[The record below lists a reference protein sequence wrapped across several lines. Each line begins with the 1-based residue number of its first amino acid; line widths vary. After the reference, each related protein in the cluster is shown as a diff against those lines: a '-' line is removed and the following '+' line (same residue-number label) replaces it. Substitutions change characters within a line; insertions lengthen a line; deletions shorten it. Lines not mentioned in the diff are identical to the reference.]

1 MTAKAQ
7 IFLAHA
13 SEDKDEVR
21 ELYAK
26 LARRGFKPWLDE
38 VDLLP
43 GQNWQAEIAKAI
55 RESDIFIACLSRLSV
70 KKQGYVQ
77 REFRS
82 ALATY
87 AEKPP
92 GSIYLI
98 PLKLDDCEI
107 PDFQFPQLGVG
118 LRDIQW
124 LDYWRPEGF
133 ERLARAIEASRE
145 QHPGAQKAPSMSSAS
160 FFSAPEARTG
170 RTITGMSGSAHLA
183 RRIAAG
189 VAGAF
194 GLLMLFLSVVDAG
207 VAGISEGGLLIGAVC
222 LGVAFALWPRGS

>member
-1 MTAKAQ
+1 MATTAK

-13 SEDKDEVR
+13 SEDKEQVR
-21 ELYAK
+21 DLYAR
-26 LARRGFKPWLDE
+26 LAKRGFKPWLDE

-43 GQNWQAEIAKAI
+43 GQNWQVEIARAI
-55 RESDIFIACLSRLSV
+55 RESDIFIACLSQASV
-70 KKQGYVQ
+70 NKHGYVQ

-107 PDFQFPQLGVG
+107 PDHQFPQLGIG

-124 LDYWRPEGF
+124 LDYWKPDGF
-133 ERLARAIEASRE
+133 ERLVTAIEASR
-145 QHPGAQKAPSMSSAS
+145 QPSPVRSTGGAGSFSSPGPRAGKAIAAAPAS
-160 FFSAPEARTG
+160 G
-170 RTITGMSGSAHLA
+170 KLA
-183 RRIAAG
+183 RSIAAG
-189 VAGAF
+189 ATGAF
-194 GLLMLFLSVVDAG
+194 GLVMVFMSVIYAG

-222 LGVAFALWPRGS
+222 LGVAFALWPRG

>member
-1 MTAKAQ
+1 MTTKAK

-13 SEDKDEVR
+13 SEDKEQVR
-21 ELYAK
+21 DLYAK

-43 GQNWQAEIAKAI
+43 GQNWQVEIAKSI
-55 RESDIFIACLSRLSV
+55 RESDIFIACLSQASV
-70 KKQGYVQ
+70 RKQGYVQ

-107 PDFQFPQLGVG
+107 PDHQFP
-118 LRDIQW
+118 
-124 LDYWRPEGF
+124 
-133 ERLARAIEASRE
+133 
-145 QHPGAQKAPSMSSAS
+145 
-160 FFSAPEARTG
+160 
-170 RTITGMSGSAHLA
+170 
-183 RRIAAG
+183 
-189 VAGAF
+189 
-194 GLLMLFLSVVDAG
+194 
-207 VAGISEGGLLIGAVC
+207 
-222 LGVAFALWPRGS
+222 

>member
-1 MTAKAQ
+1 MTTKAK

-13 SEDKDEVR
+13 SEDKEQVR
-21 ELYAK
+21 DLYAK

-43 GQNWQAEIAKAI
+43 GQNWQVEIARSI
-55 RESDIFIACLSRLSV
+55 RESDIFIACLSQASV
-70 KKQGYVQ
+70 RKQGYVQ

-107 PDFQFPQLGVG
+107 PDHQFPQLGIG

-124 LDYWRPEGF
+124 LDYWKPDGF
-133 ERLARAIEASRE
+133 ERLAAAIEASR
-145 QHPGAQKAPSMSSAS
+145 QPSGPTPVRNTGGAS
-160 FFSAPEARTG
+160 FFSSPESRADKAIAAAPA
-170 RTITGMSGSAHLA
+170 SGKLA
-183 RRIAAG
+183 RQIAAG
-189 VAGAF
+189 AAGAF
-194 GLLMLFLSVVDAG
+194 GLVMLFLSVVDAG
-207 VAGISEGGLLIGAVC
+207 VAGISEGGFLIGAVC
-222 LGVAFALWPRGS
+222 LGVAFALWPRG